1 MADFITYSFI
11 GLAIGCIYA
20 LIALGF
26 AIIYKASEVI
36 NFAQGELLL
45 VGAYVASYS
54 MVVWHLAF
62 PLALLIAI
70 AVTVAI
76 GLLFERFALR
86 RMIGRPVF
94 SIVMVTIGL
103 DVLLRTAVSIR
114 LGSTQLLTAATPF
127 TTAAQT
133 RLGGIT
139 LNDIDIAIIAVTL
152 VCCAALYLFFNRTR
166 YGLAM
171 RATALDQEAAL
182 AVGIDIRSVYAL
194 AWSIACAV
202 AALGGILLAAR
213 SGSGAFDISLGQTA
227 LLAFPALI
235 LGGLDSIPG
244 AVIGGVLIGLTYGYA
259 NAYEHFFPWLGSS
272 FESAAPYL
280 VMLVVLLIRPYG
292 LFGSRKVE
300 RV

>member
-26 AIIYKASEVI
+26 AIIYKASDVI

-45 VGAYVASYS
+45 LGAYVASYAMAS
-54 MVVWHLAF
+54 WHLAF

-70 AVTVAI
+70 IVTVI
-76 GLLFERFALR
+76 VGLLFERFALR

-94 SIVMVTIGL
+94 AIVMVTIGL
-103 DVLLRTAVSIR
+103 DVLLRTGISIR
-114 LGSTQLLTAATPF
+114 LGATQILSSASPFSTAS
-127 TTAAQT
+127 QT
-133 RLGGIT
+133 HIGGVI
-139 LNDIDIAIIAVTL
+139 LNSIDITIVVVTL
-152 VCCAALYLFFNRTR
+152 LCCAALYLFFNRTR

-182 AVGIDIRSVYAL
+182 AIGIDIRTVYAL
-194 AWSIACAV
+194 AWGIAGAV
-202 AALGGILLAAR
+202 AALGGVLLAAR

-244 AVIGGVLIGLTYGYA
+244 SVVGGVLIGLTYGYA
-259 NAYEHFFPWLGSS
+259 NAYEHLIPRLGAG

-280 VMLVVLLIRPYG
+280 LMLVILLIRPYG

>member
-26 AIIYKASEVI
+26 AIIFKASDVI

-54 MVVWHLAF
+54 MATWHLAF

-70 AVTVAI
+70 AVTVVI

-103 DVLLRTAVSIR
+103 DVLLRTGVSLR
-114 LGSTQLLTAATPF
+114 LGSSQILSAASPFSTAS
-127 TTAAQT
+127 QT
-133 RLGGIT
+133 RVGGVIF
-139 LNDIDIAIIAVTL
+139 NSIDITIVAVTL
-152 VCCAALYLFFNRTR
+152 ACCAALYLFFNRTR

-182 AVGIDIRSVYAL
+182 AIGIDVRTVYAL
-194 AWSIACAV
+194 AWAIACVV

-213 SGSGAFDISLGQTA
+213 SGSGAFDISLGETA

-244 AVIGGVLIGLTYGYA
+244 AVVGGVLIGLTYGYA
-259 NAYEHFFPWLGSS
+259 NAYEHFYPWLGAG

-280 VMLVVLLIRPYG
+280 LMLVVLLIRPYG

>member
-1 MADFITYSFI
+1 MADFITFSFI

-36 NFAQGELLL
+36 NFAQGDLLL

-54 MVVWHLAF
+54 MFTWHLNFAF
-62 PLALLIAI
+62 ALLIAI
-70 AVTVAI
+70 AVTVVI

-94 SIVMVTIGL
+94 SILMITIGL
-103 DVLLRTAVSIR
+103 DVLLFTGVSVR
-114 LGSTQLLTAATPF
+114 LGTSEIITAATPF
-127 TTAAQT
+127 GTSSQ
-133 RLGGIT
+133 LHIGGVVF
-139 LNDIDIAIIAVTL
+139 NDIDIVIIAVTI

-182 AVGIDIRSVYAL
+182 AIGIDIRTVYAL
-194 AWSIACAV
+194 AWGIACAV
-202 AALGGILLAAR
+202 AAVGGVLLSAR
-213 SGSGAFDISLGQTA
+213 SGSGSFDVSLGQTA
-227 LLAFPALI
+227 LLAFPAII

-244 AVIGGVLIGLTYGYA
+244 AVLGGILIGLTYEFASG
-259 NAYEHFFPWLGSS
+259 YEHNIHWLGAG
-272 FESAAPYL
+272 FESVAPYL
-280 VMLVVLLIRPYG
+280 VMLVVLLVRPYG

-300 RV
+300 RI

>member
-1 MADFITYSFI
+1 MADFIQYSFVGI
-11 GLAIGCIYA
+11 AFGCIYA

-36 NFAQGELLL
+36 NFAQGEFLL
-45 VGAYVASYS
+45 VGAYVASYA
-54 MVVWHLAF
+54 MYTWRLAF
-62 PLALLIAI
+62 PLAVLVAI
-70 AVTVAI
+70 VVAAAI

-94 SIVMVTIGL
+94 SIVMITIGL
-103 DVLLRTAVSIR
+103 DVLLLTGVTVR
-114 LGSTQLLTAATPF
+114 LGKDQFPAAATPLGSNS
-127 TTAAQT
+127 QIH
-133 RLGGIT
+133 LGGVVF
-139 LNDIDIAIIAVTL
+139 NDIDLAIIAVTL
-152 VCCAALYLFFNRTR
+152 VCCAALYVFFNRTR

-182 AVGIDIRSVYAL
+182 AVGIDVRTVYAL
-194 AWSIACAV
+194 AWGIAGVV
-202 AALGGILLAAR
+202 AAIGGVLLAAR
-213 SGSGAFDISLGQTA
+213 QASGSFTVGLGQTA

-235 LGGLDSIPG
+235 LGGLDSILG
-244 AVIGGVLIGLTYGYA
+244 AVVGGVLIGLTYGYA
-259 NAYEHFFPWLGSS
+259 NGYELRVPWLGAG

-280 VMLVVLLIRPYG
+280 LMLIVLLVRPYG

>member
-1 MADFITYSFI
+1 MADFITYSFV
-11 GLAIGCIYA
+11 GLAVGCIYA

-26 AIIYKASEVI
+26 AIIFKASEVI

-45 VGAYVASYS
+45 VGAYVASYG
-54 MVVWHLAF
+54 MTTLHLNFAVAVL
-62 PLALLIAI
+62 LAV

-94 SIVMVTIGL
+94 SIVMITIGL
-103 DVLLRTAVSIR
+103 DVLLLTGVTVR
-114 LGSTQLLTAATPF
+114 LGSDQFPAAATP
-127 TTAAQT
+127 
-133 RLGGIT
+133 LGSNSQIRAGGVVF
-139 LNDIDIAIIAVTL
+139 NDIDIAIIGVTL
-152 VCCAALYLFFNRTR
+152 VCCAVLYVFFNRTR

-182 AVGIDIRSVYAL
+182 AVGIDVRTVYAL
-194 AWSIACAV
+194 AWGIAGAV
-202 AALGGILLAAR
+202 AAIGGVLLAAR
-213 SGSGAFDISLGQTA
+213 QASGSFTVGLGQTA

-235 LGGLDSIPG
+235 LGGLDSILG
-244 AVIGGVLIGLTYGYA
+244 AVVGGVLIGLTYGYA
-259 NAYEHFFPWLGSS
+259 SGYELRVPWLGAG
-272 FESAAPYL
+272 FESIAPYL
-280 VMLVVLLIRPYG
+280 LMLLVLLVRPYG